1 MLIVSPEFK
10 VSNEILTI
18 TAMLSIPNVW
28 LRPPNQRAAAD
39 QAKAM
44 LTVPEGDH
52 LTMLNVFNNY
62 SQNKHDRN
70 WAWNNFLSAR
80 ALAQAENVRAHL
92 LRTMEKY
99 DIDVISLEDEKKRNL
114 GIRQALTCG
123 FFMHVAHKEGEID
136 SYLTVKDNQVV
147 ALHPSCGLDP
157 QPEWVLYNEFVLTKR
172 PYIRTVTE
180 VKPEWILEYAPV
192 YFDLASFPE
201 GETKRALQRI
211 AKSRGISNEGE
222 RKTRSRRKPR
232 KEKN

>member
-1 MLIVSPEFK
+1 MRALELLNYLAALDDEGKLTALGGVMAEFPLDPQLAKMLIVSPEFK

-80 ALAQAENVRAHL
+80 ALAQAE
-92 LRTMEKY
+92 
-99 DIDVISLEDEKKRNL
+99 
-114 GIRQALTCG
+114 
-123 FFMHVAHKEGEID
+123 
-136 SYLTVKDNQVV
+136 
-147 ALHPSCGLDP
+147 
-157 QPEWVLYNEFVLTKR
+157 
-172 PYIRTVTE
+172 
-180 VKPEWILEYAPV
+180 
-192 YFDLASFPE
+192 
-201 GETKRALQRI
+201 
-211 AKSRGISNEGE
+211 
-222 RKTRSRRKPR
+222 
-232 KEKN
+232 